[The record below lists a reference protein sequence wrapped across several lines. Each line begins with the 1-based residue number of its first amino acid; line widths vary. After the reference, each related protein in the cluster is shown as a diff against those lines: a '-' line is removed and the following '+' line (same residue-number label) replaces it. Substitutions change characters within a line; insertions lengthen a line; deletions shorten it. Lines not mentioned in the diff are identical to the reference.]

1 MTHLTGS
8 ALLLQRLRVQAL
20 LLVLLLLL
28 LSGCGFQLRGL
39 YDIPESLSQVALLS
53 SSSDTQLER
62 TLGKALEANGVQ
74 ISSQAVYRIELLDQ
88 RFQRRTL
95 SLDSSA
101 RASEYELRGDVT
113 FRVTNQQE
121 EELLPARTLI
131 SERSYNVDSSNIT
144 ASDSQEPVL
153 RQQIH
158 QDLAQQIM
166 RQYIRL
172 RPPAPAN

>member
-8 ALLLQRLRVQAL
+8 PLPLLRLQVQTL
-20 LLVLLLLL
+20 LLVLLLVI
-28 LSGCGFQLRGL
+28 LSGCGFKLRGL

-53 SSSDTQLER
+53 SSSDSQLER
-62 TLGKALEANGVQ
+62 TLEQALEANGVE
-74 ISSQAVYRIELLDQ
+74 ITGQAPYRIELMEQ
-88 RFQRRTL
+88 RFDRRTL

-101 RASEYELRGDVT
+101 RASEYELRGEVT
-113 FRVTNQQE
+113 FRVTNQE
-121 EELLPARTLI
+121 GEELLPPRTLT
-131 SERSYNVDSSNIT
+131 SERAYNVDSSNIT

-153 RQQIH
+153 RQQMH

-172 RPPAPAN
+172 RLPASAN

>member
-8 ALLLQRLRVQAL
+8 KPLLQRMQVKIL

-28 LSGCGFQLRGL
+28 LSGCGFKLRGL
-39 YDIPESLSQVALLS
+39 YDIPDSLSQVALLS
-53 SSSDTQLER
+53 SSSDSQLER
-62 TLGKALEANGVQ
+62 TLEQALEANGVE
-74 ISSQAVYRIELLDQ
+74 ISSQAPYRIELLEQ
-88 RFQRRTL
+88 RFERRTL

-101 RASEYELRGDVT
+101 RASEYELRGEVT
-113 FRVTNQQE
+113 FRVTDQE
-121 EELLPARTLI
+121 GGELLPARALM
-131 SERSYNVDSSNIT
+131 SERSYNVDSANIT

-172 RPPAPAN
+172 RPPAFAN

>member
-8 ALLLQRLRVQAL
+8 PHPLQRLRVQAL
-20 LLVLLLLL
+20 LLVLLLVI
-28 LSGCGFQLRGL
+28 LSGCGFKLRGL

-53 SSSDTQLER
+53 SSSDSQLER
-62 TLGKALEANGVQ
+62 TLEQALEANGVE
-74 ISSQAVYRIELLDQ
+74 ISSQAPYRIELQEQ
-88 RFQRRTL
+88 RFDRRTL

-101 RASEYELRGDVT
+101 RASEYELRGEVT
-113 FRVTNQQE
+113 FRVTNQE
-121 EELLPARTLI
+121 GEELLPPRTLT

-153 RQQIH
+153 RQQMH

-172 RPPAPAN
+172 RPPASAN